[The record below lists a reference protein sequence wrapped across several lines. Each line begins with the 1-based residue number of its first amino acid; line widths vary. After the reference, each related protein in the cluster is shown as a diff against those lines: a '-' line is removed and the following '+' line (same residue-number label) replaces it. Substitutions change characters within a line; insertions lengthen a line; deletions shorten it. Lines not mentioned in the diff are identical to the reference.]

1 LRLFLDAEKPMQ
13 ISEPAEYA
21 MLGLLEDRPM
31 HGYEMFQQ
39 FESGTLRQIV
49 HLEMSQM
56 YAYLK
61 KLERLEYIEA
71 QVEPQGA
78 RPPRR
83 VLQITAAG
91 RDLFHHW
98 LTEPVEKP
106 RDIRLL
112 FLIKLYFM
120 QRIMPDQSPY
130 LVDRQIIACVKFLEH
145 LASLHPTAAEAGD
158 MAFFDHVVLRSR
170 IYQTRALLEWLREL
184 QQELAGAR

>member
-1 LRLFLDAEKPMQ
+1 MQ

-21 MLGLLEDRPM
+21 ILGLLESRPM

-61 KLERLEYIEA
+61 KLERLHYIEA
-71 QVEPQGA
+71 QLEPQGA
-78 RPPRR
+78 RPPRK
-83 VLQITAAG
+83 VFNLTASG
-91 RDLFHHW
+91 RDTFLQW
-98 LTEPVEKP
+98 LTEPVKRP
-106 RDIRLL
+106 REIRLL

-120 QRIMPDQSPY
+120 QHIMPQQRAS
-130 LVDRQIIACVKFLEH
+130 LVNQQIAACLRFLEH
-145 LASLHPTAAEAGD
+145 LESKHPTDPEIGD

-170 IYQTRALLEWLREL
+170 IYQIHALLDWLREL
-184 QQELAGAR
+184 QHELVVT

>member
-1 LRLFLDAEKPMQ
+1 MQ

-39 FESGTLRQIV
+39 FESGTLRQII

-83 VLQITAAG
+83 I
-91 RDLFHHW
+91 FH
-98 LTEPVEKP
+98 
-106 RDIRLL
+106 I
-112 FLIKLYFM
+112 
-120 QRIMPDQSPY
+120 
-130 LVDRQIIACVKFLEH
+130 
-145 LASLHPTAAEAGD
+145 TAAEAGD

-184 QQELAGAR
+184 QQELTGP